1 MSSFCAC
8 RFKELIDVVGYF
20 PFCAH
25 VELSIILLVK
35 LNGTFRTIFVCLR
48 VDKLDRC
55 AFLNEKAINPTLRQ
69 MNGRNL
75 NDKS

>member
-1 MSSFCAC
+1 M
-8 RFKELIDVVGYF
+8 RFKELIDVVDNF

-25 VELSIILLVK
+25 VCRVEHNFV
-35 LNGTFRTIFVCLR
+35 GETEWHFFRTNFVCLR